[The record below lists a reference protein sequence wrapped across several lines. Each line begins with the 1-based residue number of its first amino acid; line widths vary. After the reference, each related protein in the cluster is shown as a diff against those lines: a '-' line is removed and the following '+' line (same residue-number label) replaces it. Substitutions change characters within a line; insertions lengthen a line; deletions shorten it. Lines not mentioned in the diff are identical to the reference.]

1 MLIARSHLTRVLHLA
16 VLLTVVEQLLTSQF
30 MERPL
35 AGEDPDWPFA
45 LHEQVGLVGLG
56 VLMLFWLWTL
66 MRDERET
73 PLQRLFPWFS
83 NEPLSEVVADV
94 RTIVRAVARFR
105 APPLHLDALSSAVHG
120 LGLLLATFLA
130 MSGALWFAL
139 FTGTPYGRIVL
150 MLFWLWTLMRDERET
165 PLQRLFP
172 WFSKE
177 ALADVVADIEA
188 IVRAAARFRAP
199 PLHLDA
205 LSSAVHGLGLL
216 LATFLAMSG
225 ALWFA
230 LFTGTAYG
238 RIVLSLHALAG
249 NLMWAYLTVHAVAA
263 LLHQARG
270 DRIFARMFWVRRR
283 RHTHTAP
290 AE

>member
-1 MLIARSHLTRVLHLA
+1 MSVARSHLTRVLHLA
-16 VLLTVVEQLLTSQF
+16 VLLTVVDQLLTSLI

-35 AGEDPDWPFA
+35 PGEDPDWPFA
-45 LHEQVGLVGLG
+45 LHQQVGLVGLG

-73 PLQRLFPWFS
+73 PLQQLFPWFS
-83 NEPLSEVVADV
+83 KEAFADV
-94 RTIVRAVARFR
+94 AGDVEAIARAVVRRR

-120 LGLLLATFLA
+120 LGLLLATFL
-130 MSGALWFAL
+130 
-139 FTGTPYGRIVL
+139 V
-150 MLFWLWTLMRDERET
+150 
-165 PLQRLFP
+165 
-172 WFSKE
+172 
-177 ALADVVADIEA
+177 
-188 IVRAAARFRAP
+188 
-199 PLHLDA
+199 
-205 LSSAVHGLGLL
+205 
-216 LATFLAMSG
+216 MSG

-249 NLMWAYLTVHAVAA
+249 NLMWAYLTVHAAAA

-270 DRIFARMFWVRRR
+270 DRIFARMFWVRKR
-283 RHTHTAP
+283 RHSHTAP